1 MGPQDFNFGQEIR
14 PDQSIGDLEFNQNF
28 PHLVMLQVHN
38 LWTQTKPLRHPAPGD
53 PALGLRS
60 NDTLAHT
67 HTHTLTHSLTH
78 SLSHS
83 LSHSHSLTHTRKS
96 THRGKNAHR
105 QAHALL
111 HARSHTQTLCLSF
124 PLIRLPA
131 ALLACAPLAL
141 VLADSRCP
149 ALLASAPDALVRTDA
164 RTPALLAHPPLALVR
179 ADARPTALLAC
190 VPLALVFRGVQG
202 GCGWPRSSSHIASS

>member
-67 HTHTLTHSLTH
+67 HTHTH

-83 LSHSHSLTHTRKS
+83 LTFSLTLSLALSHSH
-96 THRGKNAHR
+96 
-105 QAHALL
+105 
-111 HARSHTQTLCLSF
+111 TQKYTQGQK
-124 PLIRLPA
+124 
-131 ALLACAPLAL
+131 
-141 VLADSRCP
+141 
-149 ALLASAPDALVRTDA
+149 
-164 RTPALLAHPPLALVR
+164 RTPASTCTAARTVAHTDSLSLLPTHPP
-179 ADARPTALLAC
+179 P
-190 VPLALVFRGVQG
+190 RGTPCMCSSG
-202 GCGWPRSSSHIASS
+202 AGAGRLSLPRTPCIGS